1 MTRSRLANVNR
12 IREPSKDQKDHL
24 WGPLRKKN
32 NHQRLVILWRMHLQE
47 RFQSLG
53 NGCQRSFLFPS
64 TLSARFS
71 SFRCVY
77 YTTVLYYALS
87 TTADRKSSH
96 KWRRK
101 ERERERERRKVGTIE
116 PDHIKN
122 CCSRTPGA
130 ACLAEA
136 GPLPTTP
143 IDEFA
148 SLYNLHPSSPWPREL
163 FLPVFFFSSLT
174 HSVDAHQKRVQTGC
188 FYFSLSLFSMPTW
201 KEPWFLYGKR
211 LIQTEFITLPCPES
225 RADVFFFSLSY
236 SHFKESLTT

>member
-1 MTRSRLANVNR
+1 MRIKRSFGSRSVGSYRPAFSSPYFFFFFFFTAWNKPNSRRKTILFFTASMLIRSALMTRSRLANVNR

-24 WGPLRKKN
+24 WSPLRKRKKKN
-32 NHQRLVILWRMHLQE
+32 NHKRLVILWRMHLQE

-101 ERERERERRKVGTIE
+101 EREREREEKSV
-116 PDHIKN
+116 P
-122 CCSRTPGA
+122 
-130 ACLAEA
+130 
-136 GPLPTTP
+136 
-143 IDEFA
+143 
-148 SLYNLHPSSPWPREL
+148 
-163 FLPVFFFSSLT
+163 SSLT
-174 HSVDAHQKRVQTGC
+174 
-188 FYFSLSLFSMPTW
+188 
-201 KEPWFLYGKR
+201 
-211 LIQTEFITLPCPES
+211 I
-225 RADVFFFSLSY
+225 
-236 SHFKESLTT
+236 

>member
-1 MTRSRLANVNR
+1 
-12 IREPSKDQKDHL
+12 
-24 WGPLRKKN
+24 
-32 NHQRLVILWRMHLQE
+32 MHLQE

-64 TLSARFS
+64 TLSARFP

-101 ERERERERRKVGTIE
+101 ERERGKVGTIE

-148 SLYNLHPSSPWPREL
+148 SLYNLHPSSPRPREL
-163 FLPVFFFSSLT
+163 FLPVFFFFFF
-174 HSVDAHQKRVQTGC
+174 DAQRRRPPEARSNGL
-188 FYFSLSLFSMPTW
+188 FLFLSLFFQCLLEKSLDFSTA
-201 KEPWFLYGKR
+201 KDSFKR
-211 LIQTEFITLPCPES
+211 NL
-225 RADVFFFSLSY
+225 
-236 SHFKESLTT
+236 